1 MMEKIDKKKLKGLM
15 TATEL
20 LDGKYGKE
28 GTPSREVFQQ
38 NALAWYYGVI
48 LRDRRK
54 EKKLTQQQLADVVGV
69 KRSYIARIEKGETD
83 MQMSSFLRIANALD
97 IQFTP
102 VYK

>member
-1 MMEKIDKKKLKGLM
+1 MIEKIDKNKLKGLM
-15 TATEL
+15 TAAEL

-38 NALAWYYGVI
+38 NALGWYYGVI

-69 KRSYIARIEKGETD
+69 KRSYIARIEKEVSI
-83 MQMSSFLRIANALD
+83 SSALMRVEYGSMAIATIYLL
-97 IQFTP
+97 
-102 VYK
+102 